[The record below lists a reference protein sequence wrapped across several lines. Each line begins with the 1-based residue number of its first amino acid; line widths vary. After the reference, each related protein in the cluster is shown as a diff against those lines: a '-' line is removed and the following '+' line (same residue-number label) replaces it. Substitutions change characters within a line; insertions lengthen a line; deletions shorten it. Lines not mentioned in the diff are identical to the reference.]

1 MTEMEKLNKETEES
15 NMDYVDDP
23 ADDYPKEGWFS
34 KFKSKSKTVGKKI
47 GKGAAIAAITGAAT
61 AAAGV
66 IACKLT
72 GTSFILMDNDLI
84 KDGLASKA
92 KEELVDKATDVVETV
107 ENIN

>member
-47 GKGAAIAAITGAAT
+47 GKGAAIAAVTGAAT

-72 GTSFILMDNDLI
+72 GSGMDLRPRLKRNLLI
-84 KDGLASKA
+84 KQRTLLKPLRTS
-92 KEELVDKATDVVETV
+92 
-107 ENIN
+107 IN